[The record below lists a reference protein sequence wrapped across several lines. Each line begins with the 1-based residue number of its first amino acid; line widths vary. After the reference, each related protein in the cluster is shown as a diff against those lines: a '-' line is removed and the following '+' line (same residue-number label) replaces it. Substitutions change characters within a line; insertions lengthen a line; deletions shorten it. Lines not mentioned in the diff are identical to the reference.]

1 MVTIDTIVAI
11 ATPNGESALAMLRL
25 SGPLCRE
32 ICASAFGRTSD
43 PKPRHS
49 YHGSYLSLEG
59 VILDDVVYCFYES
72 PRSFTGEDTLEIVCH
87 GNPLIASNLL
97 KDLVRRGCRQSDPGE
112 FSRWA
117 FLNGR
122 MDLTQAEA
130 IMELIQARSD
140 KAIKA
145 ANNQLRGA
153 FGRQLNIFKER
164 LLATIASIEAY
175 IDFPEEDLP
184 PEQKETHLSGIREL
198 KTYCSRLI
206 DSSQYAA
213 FLRDGVKTLIL
224 GEPNAGKSSLLNL
237 LLGFERAIVSEEPG
251 TTRDFL
257 RERIILGPHSI
268 QLMDT
273 AGLREAESDLE
284 KEGIRRTMEL
294 VEEADI
300 FLLVEDCSLPSPH
313 LPDAIVNRLSATN
326 CIVIRNKI
334 DLGVNKNPNLS
345 IDPFRV
351 IGFSATRGDGL
362 EDLKTSLVELIDSNY
377 AFDDDDLILVNSRHS
392 SALDEIRGCLASAID
407 KFESD
412 EAIELIAS
420 DLRGALEA
428 IGTILGKIDNEAML
442 DVLFSTF
449 CIGK

>member
-11 ATPNGESALAMLRL
+11 ATPNGESALAILRL
-25 SGPLCRE
+25 SGPMCRE
-32 ICASAFGRTSD
+32 ICCSAFGRASD
-43 PKPRHS
+43 PKPRYS
-49 YHGSYLSLEG
+49 YHGSYLSIEG
-59 VILDDVVYCFYES
+59 DTLDDVVYCFYEG

-87 GNPLIASNLL
+87 GNPLIASNIL

-112 FSRWA
+112 FSRQA

-153 FGRQLNIFKER
+153 FGRQLHTFKER

-184 PEQKETHLSGIREL
+184 PEQKESHLAGIREL

-224 GEPNAGKSSLLNL
+224 GEPNVGKSSLLNL
-237 LLGFERAIVSEEPG
+237 LLGCERAIVSEEPG

-257 RERIILGPHSI
+257 RERIILEAHSI
-268 QLMDT
+268 QLLDT
-273 AGLREAESDLE
+273 AGLREAESNTE
-284 KEGIRRTMEL
+284 KEGIRRTIEL

-313 LPDAIVNRLSATN
+313 LPDAIVDRLSATN

-334 DLGVNKNPNLS
+334 DLGMNENPISS
-345 IDPFRV
+345 IDPFRI

-362 EDLKTSLVELIDSNY
+362 EELKTTLVELIDSNY
-377 AFDDDDLILVNSRHS
+377 ALGDDDLILVNSRHS
-392 SALDEIRGCLASAID
+392 AALDEIRSCLASAVD

>member
-1 MVTIDTIVAI
+1 MHNVDTIAAV
-11 ATPNGESALAMLRL
+11 ATPHGESALAMLRL
-25 SGPLCRE
+25 SGPSCRE
-32 ICASAFGRTSD
+32 ICIDAFNRASD
-43 PKPRHS
+43 PEPRHS
-49 YHGSYLSLEG
+49 YHGSYRSTSG
-59 VILDDVVYCFYES
+59 SILDDVVYCFYQG
-72 PRSFTGEDTLEIVCH
+72 PKSFTGEDTVEIVCH
-87 GNPLIASNLL
+87 GNPLIALNLL
-97 KDLVRRGCRQSDPGE
+97 NDLLARGCRQSEPGE
-112 FSRWA
+112 FSRRA

-130 IMELIQARSD
+130 IMELIQARSE

-153 FGRQLNIFKER
+153 FGRQLEGLKNK

-184 PEQKETHLSGIREL
+184 PEEKEAHVDSIREL
-198 KTYCSRLI
+198 ITYCSRLI

-224 GEPNAGKSSLLNL
+224 GEPNVGKSSLLNL

-273 AGLREAESDLE
+273 AGLREAESEIE
-284 KEGIRRTMEL
+284 KEGIRKTIDL
-294 VEEADI
+294 ADEADI
-300 FLLVEDCSLPSPH
+300 FLLIEDCTLPSPQ
-313 LPDAIVNRLSATN
+313 LPPAIASRLSPLN
-326 CIVIRNKI
+326 CIRIRNKI
-334 DLGVNKNPNLS
+334 DLGADGDQGS
-345 IDPFRV
+345 GFEAFRN
-351 IGFSATRGDGL
+351 IELSATRGDGV
-362 EDLKTSLVELIDSNY
+362 DALKATLIELIDSNY
-377 AFDDDDLILVNSRHS
+377 ASDEDDLILVNSRHS
-392 SALDEIRGCLASAID
+392 AALKELNGCLDSAIR
-407 KFESD
+407 KFQED
-412 EAIELIAS
+412 EPVELIAS
-420 DLRGALEA
+420 DLRGALDA
-428 IGTILGKIDNEAML
+428 IGTVLGKIDNEAML

>member
-1 MVTIDTIVAI
+1 MDNIDTIVAI

-25 SGPLCRE
+25 SGPSCRV
-32 ICASAFGRTSD
+32 IGRSVFGRKSD
-43 PKPRHS
+43 LVPRRAF
-49 YHGSYLSLEG
+49 HGSYLSSG
-59 VILDDVVYCFYES
+59 GDILDDVVYCFYEG
-72 PRSFTGEDTLEIVCH
+72 PKSFTGEDTLEITCH
-87 GNPLIASNLL
+87 GNPLIASSLL
-97 KDLVRRGCRQSDPGE
+97 KDLVARGCRQSDPGE
-112 FSRWA
+112 FSRRA

-130 IMELIQARSD
+130 IMELIQARSE

-153 FGRQLNIFKER
+153 FGKQLNAFKDK

-184 PEQKETHLSGIREL
+184 PEQKESHISGIREL
-198 KTYCSRLI
+198 MTYCSRLI

-224 GEPNAGKSSLLNL
+224 GEPNVGKSSLLNL

-257 RERIILGPHSI
+257 RERIILGSHSI

-273 AGLREAESDLE
+273 AGLREAESSIE
-284 KEGIRRTMEL
+284 KEGIRKTVEL
-294 VEEADI
+294 VDEADI
-300 FLLVEDCSLPSPH
+300 FLLVEDSTLPSPL
-313 LPDAIVNRLSATN
+313 LPETIARRLSSKN
-326 CIVIRNKI
+326 CIVIRNKV
-334 DLGVNKNPNLS
+334 DLGSCGCADRVVAPYGV
-345 IDPFRV
+345 ID
-351 IGFSATRGDGL
+351 FSATRGDGL
-362 EDLKTSLVELIDSNY
+362 EVLKATLIELIDSNY
-377 AFDDDDLILVNSRHS
+377 AFDEDDLILVNSRHNA
-392 SALDEIRGCLASAID
+392 ALAELSDCLASALT
-407 KFESD
+407 KFECD

-428 IGTILGKIDNEAML
+428 IGAILGKIDNEAML

>member
-32 ICASAFGRTSD
+32 ICGSAFGRTSN

-49 YHGSYLSLEG
+49 FHGSYLSLEG
-59 VILDDVVYCFYES
+59 DILDDVVYCFYET

-112 FSRWA
+112 FSRRA

-153 FGRQLNIFKER
+153 FGRQLNTFKER

-184 PEQKETHLSGIREL
+184 RTIRL
-198 KTYCSRLI
+198 
-206 DSSQYAA
+206 
-213 FLRDGVKTLIL
+213 
-224 GEPNAGKSSLLNL
+224 
-237 LLGFERAIVSEEPG
+237 
-251 TTRDFL
+251 
-257 RERIILGPHSI
+257 
-268 QLMDT
+268 
-273 AGLREAESDLE
+273 
-284 KEGIRRTMEL
+284 
-294 VEEADI
+294 
-300 FLLVEDCSLPSPH
+300 
-313 LPDAIVNRLSATN
+313 
-326 CIVIRNKI
+326 
-334 DLGVNKNPNLS
+334 
-345 IDPFRV
+345 
-351 IGFSATRGDGL
+351 
-362 EDLKTSLVELIDSNY
+362 
-377 AFDDDDLILVNSRHS
+377 
-392 SALDEIRGCLASAID
+392 
-407 KFESD
+407 
-412 EAIELIAS
+412 
-420 DLRGALEA
+420 
-428 IGTILGKIDNEAML
+428 
-442 DVLFSTF
+442 
-449 CIGK
+449 

>member
-1 MVTIDTIVAI
+1 MEDIDTIVAI

-25 SGPLCRE
+25 SGPASKEVCR
-32 ICASAFGRTSD
+32 SVFSRKSD
-43 PKPRHS
+43 PMPRRS
-49 YHGSYLSLEG
+49 NHGSYLSSEG
-59 VILDDVVYCFYES
+59 DILDDVVYCFYEG
-72 PRSFTGEDTLEIVCH
+72 PKSFTGEDTLEIACH

-97 KDLVRRGCRQSDPGE
+97 KDLVARGCRQSDPGE
-112 FSRWA
+112 FSRRA

-153 FGRQLNIFKER
+153 FGKQLNAFKDK

-184 PEQKETHLSGIREL
+184 PEQKESHISGIREL
-198 KTYCSRLI
+198 MTYCSRLI

-224 GEPNAGKSSLLNL
+224 GEPNVGKSSLLNL

-273 AGLREAESDLE
+273 AGLREAESDIE
-284 KEGIRRTMEL
+284 KEGIRRTVEL
-294 VEEADI
+294 VDEADI
-300 FLLVEDCSLPSPH
+300 FLLVEDATLPSPI
-313 LPDAIVNRLSATN
+313 LPETIASRLSPTN

-334 DLGVNKNPNLS
+334 DLGSSERVDSAVESFKA
-345 IDPFRV
+345 ID
-351 IGFSATRGDGL
+351 FSAVRGDGL
-362 EDLKTSLVELIDSNY
+362 EVLKESLIALIDSNY
-377 AFDDDDLILVNSRHS
+377 AFDEDDLILVNSRHNAALDELSICLS
-392 SALDEIRGCLASAID
+392 SALT
-407 KFESD
+407 KFDSD
-412 EAIELIAS
+412 DAIELIAS

>member
-1 MVTIDTIVAI
+1 MENIDTIVAI

-25 SGPLCRE
+25 SGPASKE
-32 ICASAFGRTSD
+32 ICCSVFSRKSD
-43 PKPRHS
+43 PIPRRS
-49 YHGSYLSLEG
+49 LHGSYLSSEG
-59 VILDDVVYCFYES
+59 DILDDVVYCFYQG
-72 PRSFTGEDTLEIVCH
+72 PKSFTGEDTLEITCH

-97 KDLVRRGCRQSDPGE
+97 KDLVARGCRQSEPGE
-112 FSRWA
+112 FSRRA

-153 FGRQLNIFKER
+153 FGKQLNAFKDK

-184 PEQKETHLSGIREL
+184 PEQKNTHILGIREL
-198 KTYCSRLI
+198 MTYCSRLI
-206 DSSQYAA
+206 DSSQYAV

-224 GEPNAGKSSLLNL
+224 GEPNVGKSSLLNL

-273 AGLREAESDLE
+273 AGLREAESDIE
-284 KEGIRRTMEL
+284 REGIRRTVEL
-294 VEEADI
+294 VDEADI
-300 FLLVEDCSLPSPH
+300 FLLVEDATLPSPP
-313 LPDAIVNRLSATN
+313 LPETIASRLSSTN

-334 DLGVNKNPNLS
+334 DLGSSERDQGAVAGYKA
-345 IDPFRV
+345 ID
-351 IGFSATRGDGL
+351 FSAIRGDGL
-362 EDLKTSLVELIDSNY
+362 EVLKESLIALIDSNY
-377 AFDDDDLILVNSRHS
+377 AFDEDDLVLVNSRHNAALDELRICLS
-392 SALDEIRGCLASAID
+392 SALS
-407 KFESD
+407 KFECD

>member
-1 MVTIDTIVAI
+1 MDNTDTIVAI

-25 SGPLCRE
+25 SGPSCRE
-32 ICASAFGRTSD
+32 ICGSAFGRTED
-43 PKPRHS
+43 PIPRHS
-49 YHGSYLSLEG
+49 YHGSYQSSECE
-59 VILDDVVYCFYES
+59 VLDDTVYCFYEG
-72 PRSFTGEDTLEIVCH
+72 PRSFTGEDSLEIVCH
-87 GNPLIASNLL
+87 GNPLIASNIM
-97 KDLVRRGCRQSDPGE
+97 KDLVSRGCRQSDPGE
-112 FSRWA
+112 FSRRS

-130 IMELIQARSD
+130 VMELIQARSD

-153 FGRQLNIFKER
+153 FGKQLNAFKDR

-184 PEQKETHLSGIREL
+184 PEQRDSHITSIREL
-198 KTYCSRLI
+198 MTYCSRLI

-224 GEPNAGKSSLLNL
+224 GEPNVGKSSLLNL

-273 AGLREAESDLE
+273 AGLREAESSIE
-284 KEGIRRTMEL
+284 KEGIRRTIEL
-294 VEEADI
+294 ADEADI
-300 FLLVEDCSLPSPH
+300 FLLVEDSTLPSPTM
-313 LPDAIVNRLSATN
+313 PEAIANRLSPKN

-334 DLGVNKNPNLS
+334 DLGVSENTKCAVEPFKK
-345 IDPFRV
+345 ID
-351 IGFSATRGDGL
+351 FSATRGDGL
-362 EDLKTSLVELIDSNY
+362 DVLKTSLIELIDSNFS
-377 AFDDDDLILVNSRHS
+377 FDEDDLILVNSRHNA
-392 SALDEIRGCLASAID
+392 ALDELRSCLTSALS
-407 KFESD
+407 KFERD
-412 EAIELIAS
+412 DAIELIAS
-420 DLRGALEA
+420 DLRGALDA

-442 DVLFSTF
+442 DVLFSKF